1 MLFTKENSL
10 EEIFQSVKHE
20 LHRGAL
26 DAKHPF
32 RFVTLATKSEK
43 GVDARY
49 VVLRSVD
56 DALNFYLF
64 TDARTS
70 KVSQLISFP
79 EAVLL
84 FYHSD
89 KRIQVKVIG
98 KAEIKR
104 NDEMTATFWSKIQV
118 DARKAYNQVLA
129 PGAAIQDPGEAFVWN
144 DPLTDSNFALIQIR
158 PIEIEALQLNGLEHL
173 RVVMK
178 SKDLSWDVSWIAP

>member
-20 LHRGAL
+20 LHRGGL

-32 RFVTLATKSEK
+32 RFVTLATKSEN
-43 GVDARY
+43 GVDARI

-56 DALNFYLF
+56 EALNFYLF

-70 KVSQLISFP
+70 KVKQLISFTD
-79 EAVLL
+79 AVLL
-84 FYHSD
+84 FYQPA

-104 NDEMTATFWSKIQV
+104 NNEVTATFWSKIQGEG
-118 DARKAYNQVLA
+118 RKAYNQVIA
-129 PGAAIQDPGEAFVWN
+129 PGTAIQDPGDAFVWS

-173 RVVMK
+173 RVAMK
-178 SKDLSWDVSWIAP
+178 PKGWSWDVSWIAP